1 MASNSRDPEQTNKQR
16 TTPAGES
23 PTNAQ
28 HHSQTLPLI
37 TEEIAANNAT
47 ARTEA
52 TNSEPVT
59 TPVMPPNPIRREEQ
73 GERAQP
79 SSAGTARLPE
89 SQSSSQGAAVGAPAT
104 AAGAEAAEA
113 KAGDGEEKKSEGRIS
128 ATQLIAGAGAAAT
141 SSVIGGQLGVAGTV
155 IGAGIASIVTGL
167 AVTLYSRS
175 LDKGKEKIKEV
186 GSKLAPAVKA
196 QIAKNPVTERTAL
209 TGTTEALPT
218 PGATHAADGGA
229 GWSAA
234 SAREDGDGA
243 GGTGGAGDG
252 SAGVDAAGETEED
265 KSSWWQKLRRKRVLY
280 PAAIGVAAFGIG
292 LGGVVMAESFTDAD
306 LSPGTSQLSRSVSGQ
321 SSTADESGTDSGT
334 SDSGSSGD
342 GSGRGSQSG
351 TDGNQGSTS
360 GRTDTQNG
368 QSTSAGDDTGTQSTN
383 TDGTDQ
389 GTDSTTGSGSDT
401 SGSTTAD
408 GTDTASGTSTSS
420 GGSSSAGS
428 SGGSN
433 SSGSASGGSNSGS
446 SGSGSSGSGSSG
458 SGSSGSGSSGSGS
471 GGGGAASAQG

>member
-1 MASNSRDPEQTNKQR
+1 LASNSRDPEQTNKQR

-37 TEEIAANNAT
+37 TEEIAANHAT

-52 TNSEPVT
+52 THSEPVT

-89 SQSSSQGAAVGAPAT
+89 SQSSSQGAAVGAPVT
-104 AAGAEAAEA
+104 AVGSEAAEA
-113 KAGDGEEKKSEGRIS
+113 KTGDGEEKKSEGRIS

-218 PGATHAADGGA
+218 PAATRRTTDAAGGNA
-229 GWSAA
+229 DPAAA
-234 SAREDGDGA
+234 SAKDV
-243 GGTGGAGDG
+243 GDG

-306 LSPGTSQLSRSVSGQ
+306 LSPGTSQISRSVSGQ

-342 GSGRGSQSG
+342 GSGSGSQSG

-360 GRTDTQNG
+360 GGTDTQNG

-446 SGSGSSGSGSSG
+446 SGSGSSGSGPSGSGSSG